1 MRRTLAIALAALS
14 ALALA
19 GIAGAVLRSSGIH
32 EASAGF
38 SAGVERYEVRTCTG
52 TDNKSYEIVHA
63 RYAGEATGS
72 DDAFNGPIVLHV
84 RSVYNATDGIGFVHG
99 KLRVRRGDDNQR
111 GWGTFWA
118 VNRGGQL
125 DGLVVG
131 GVNHRYARMLGNLT
145 ADYNASSTGGFVNGK
160 IGGGAVGNGAALL
173 IGHRCHGPE
182 LPKNSVRLVVKGTVK
197 EKGADQI
204 TITPYDGG
212 ADKTCKLTGESPS
225 LDGIDPLDHVKAEC
239 KTSDQVLTRIQ
250 EYRHR
255 NGDPAARES
264 KEKRGDA

>member
-1 MRRTLAIALAALS
+1 MRRTLAIALAALT

-19 GIAGAVLRSSGIH
+19 GIAGAVLRSSGIE
-32 EASAGF
+32 EASASF
-38 SAGVERYEVRTCTG
+38 AAGVERYEVRTCTG
-52 TDNKSYEIVHA
+52 TDNKTYEIVHA

-72 DDAFNGPIVLHV
+72 GDAFTGPIVLHV
-84 RSVYNATDGIGFVHG
+84 RSVYNVTDGIGFVDG

-118 VNRGGQL
+118 VNKGGQL

-131 GVNHRYARMLGNLT
+131 GVNHRYARIVGNLT
-145 ADYNASSTGGFVNGK
+145 ADYNSSSTGGFSNGK
-160 IGGGAVGNGAALL
+160 VGGGATGNGAALL
-173 IGHRCHGPE
+173 VGHRCHQPE
-182 LPKNSVRLVVKGTVK
+182 LPKNSVKLVVKGTVK
-197 EKGADQI
+197 EKQPEQI

-212 ADKTCKLTGESPS
+212 ADKSCKITSESPS
-225 LDGIDPLDHVKAEC
+225 LDGIDPLDHVRAEC
-239 KTSDQVLTRIQ
+239 KTSDQVLTRIH

-255 NGDPAARES
+255 DGNSNARES